1 MNLQMK
7 ALCKQ
12 SYPYGDGGGGLGLTI
27 DSKHQNFLSGKTYDI
42 IDSIWNNNEQ
52 WYVMRKESGGSELFS
67 PSDFPFYFVTMAEM
81 RKDKLQRIND
91 IKFLCGD

>member
-1 MNLQMK
+1 MK

-42 IDSIWNNNEQ
+42 IDSIHHLIFHFTLLQ
-52 WYVMRKESGGSELFS
+52 WLK
-67 PSDFPFYFVTMAEM
+67 
-81 RKDKLQRIND
+81 
-91 IKFLCGD
+91 